1 MRDILPFETGW
12 WTEIKG
18 VDCKL
23 FSFSLLK
30 GSVRNVCLLQNLK
43 AQVTLLWSSLDDES
57 HTCCSYSFWMLGFT
71 LVVGAVPTVS
81 IFTSNCNPSQLLGA
95 GWATG
100 TKLAAESL
108 LFPSFFIANLMCYN
122 YTRSLS
128 TLRQD
133 RCEFI
138 VQCSRKLGTLNSPP
152 IPSFFMGE
160 FMGQGDISQCWV
172 VHVRRGGNTDKVKQ
186 LLYLF
191 QCGCSQLCVPLILCN
206 FLTGFW
212 P

>member
-43 AQVTLLWSSLDDES
+43 AQVTLLWSSLDAES

-128 TLRQD
+128 TLSETRQEWVYRTVLQKAGD
-133 RCEFI
+133 FEFT
-138 VQCSRKLGTLNSPP
+138 SHS
-152 IPSFFMGE
+152 
-160 FMGQGDISQCWV
+160 
-172 VHVRRGGNTDKVKQ
+172 
-186 LLYLF
+186 LF
-191 QCGCSQLCVPLILCN
+191 LHGRIHGPRWYFSVLSCAC
-206 FLTGFW
+206 
-212 P
+212 